1 MPRTTPADLAAQV
14 EQIYRAESRRVFA
27 TLIRLLRDFD
37 LAEEAL
43 QDAFSA
49 ALVQWASEGVPDNPR
64 AWLVSTGRFKAID
77 RIRRNA
83 RFAAIRMTIRDEL
96 EHQPAPDPATPL
108 EVAES
113 PVDDDLLRLIF
124 TCCHPALAMDARV
137 ALTLRE
143 VCGLTTE
150 AVASAFLTRTPT
162 MAQRIVRAKRKIH
175 SAGIP
180 FEIPPTEALPERL
193 EAVLQVIYLLFNEG
207 YSASDGDQLTRPGLC
222 ASALRLGR
230 LMAELLPDPETFG
243 LLGLMLVHDARR
255 GARADA
261 LGELVLLEDQD
272 RGAWDHDQI
281 AEGGRLAE
289 RALSSGR
296 IGRYGLQAA
305 IAALHGEAESFAATD
320 WNQIVG
326 LYKVL
331 LRVHPSPV
339 VELNLHA
346 AIAMR
351 DGPDSALAPIARLA
365 NDTLSDYSPAHAA
378 LAELYRRLGQPAE
391 ARAAYAAALALTE
404 QEPEQRLLRRRLAGL
419 D

>member
-1 MPRTTPADLAAQV
+1 MRTRPGGLAAQV

-49 ALVQWASEGVPDNPR
+49 ALLQWADDGVPDNPR

-83 RFAAIRMTIRDEL
+83 RFAAIREAL
-96 EHQPAPDPATPL
+96 EHQPQPDPATPP

-113 PVDDDLLRLIF
+113 TVDDDLLRLIF
-124 TCCHPALAMDARV
+124 TCCHPALAMDSRV

-162 MAQRIVRAKRKIH
+162 MAQRIVRARRKIH

-180 FEIPPTEALPERL
+180 FEIPPAEALPERL

-207 YSASDGDQLTRPGLC
+207 YSASDGDRLTRPELC
-222 ASALRLGR
+222 ASALRLAR
-230 LMAELLPDPETFG
+230 LMADLLPGPETSG
-243 LLGLMLVHDARR
+243 LLGLMLIHDARR
-255 GARADA
+255 GARVDA
-261 LGELVLLEDQD
+261 CGDLVLLEDQD
-272 RGAWDHDQI
+272 RSAWDHDQI

-296 IGRYGLQAA
+296 IGRYGVQAA
-305 IAALHGEAESFAATD
+305 IAALHGEAQSFADTD
-320 WNQIVG
+320 WHQIVG
-326 LYKVL
+326 LYNVL
-331 LRVHPSPV
+331 LRMQPSPV

-351 DGPDSALAPIARLA
+351 DGPAIALAPISGLA
-365 NDTLSDYSPAHAA
+365 ENALSGYAPAHTA
-378 LAELYRRLGQPAE
+378 LAELYRRLDQPRK
-391 ARAAYAAALALTE
+391 ARAAYASALSLTE
-404 QEPEQRLLRRRLAGL
+404 QEPERRLLRRRIEELK
-419 D
+419 